1 MSLVKNICK
10 HNGTSQSPLKIL
22 VHRLTWYY
30 NKYCTIMAKVV
41 QELNILHYYTLIS
54 KSYKIETTWKIIKK
68 ETAKNKG
75 VDNTIHIQLQIV
87 KQS

>member
-1 MSLVKNICK
+1 
-10 HNGTSQSPLKIL
+10 
-22 VHRLTWYY
+22 
-30 NKYCTIMAKVV
+30 MAKVV